1 MQEGRFFVELLLG
14 TLLVLAFLM
23 AGLKLALFERVR
35 NAVLTAVLLGA
46 ATGIGMPW
54 AIRLNTQNVQLFIQG
69 YETLSLVC
77 LVQAAEAL
85 GTLALAAYLM
95 NAHYGERTAPVLRVI
110 ALIPNAVFFGG
121 LFVLQIIAVNRVPA
135 QSFSVIAVGYGFA
148 VAIALVALMTVGR
161 VVLREWLSRLN
172 AMLSVGFFQLV
183 LAMVLPLMAQG
194 LETPDIGWAIQLSPT
209 LVTAGGMLVL
219 ALMGYGLRRAGI
231 FPREV
236 AGSPGASQQIEGE
249 QWIS

>member
-1 MQEGRFFVELLLG
+1 MELLLG
-14 TLLVLAFLM
+14 ALLILALLM
-23 AGLKLALFERVR
+23 GGLKLALFERVR

-54 AIRLNTQNVQLFIQG
+54 AIRLNMQNVQLFIQG

-85 GTLALAAYLM
+85 ATLGLAAYLM
-95 NAHYGERTAPVLRVI
+95 NAHYGERTAPVLRVT

-121 LFVLQIIAVNRVPA
+121 LFVLQVIAVNRIPA
-135 QSFSVIAVGYGFA
+135 QSFLLIGAGYGVA
-148 VAIALVALMTVGR
+148 VVIVLVGLMTLGR
-161 VVLREWLSRLN
+161 VVLRAWLTRLN
-172 AMLSVGFFQLV
+172 AMLSVGFFQLI

-209 LVTAGGMLVL
+209 FVTIGGMLTL
-219 ALMGYGLRRAGI
+219 ALIGYGLRRAGI

-236 AGSPGASQQIEGE
+236 AGLAGASQQKEGE